1 MILPVILVLVSF
13 SLILSAAELFT
24 NSIEW
29 FGHRLGISEG
39 AVGSVLAAVGT
50 AMPETMVP
58 LIAIL
63 SVGSTGAT
71 EIGIGA
77 ILGAPFLLSTAAFA
91 VTGFAVLYF
100 ARRRTAGATVQVDHE
115 IIRRDLGYFFVVY
128 AFAILASFIPWH
140 PLKLAVV
147 AILLGLYCF
156 YLYRTFNDQSDEVHE
171 EDVLS
176 PLYLHHAIGGNLT
189 SPATSLIVLQVAA
202 ALALMIGGAQLF
214 VTGLEDIA
222 ENVGV
227 PALALSL
234 VLAPLATELPEK
246 VNSVIWVRQ
255 GKDTLAMGNISGAM
269 VFQSCIPVAV
279 GIAFTQWDLEETAL
293 ISAVIALV
301 STAIVYLSIK
311 RHGLLSASVLARA
324 GVFWLAFVIYVG
336 IKVA

>member
-1 MILPVILVLVSF
+1 MAVSGLLVLVSF
-13 SLILSAAELFT
+13 AIILSAAELFT

-50 AMPETMVP
+50 AMPETMIP

-63 SVGSTGAT
+63 FVGSADST

-91 VTGFAVLYF
+91 VTGFGVIGF
-100 ARRRTAGATVQVDHE
+100 AKRRTSGRVLQLDSE
-115 IIRRDLGYFFVVY
+115 LIKRDLGYFFVVY
-128 AFAILASFIPWH
+128 LFAIAASFIPWH
-140 PLKLAVV
+140 PAKLAVV
-147 AILLGLYCF
+147 AILLGLYGY
-156 YLYRTFNDQSDEVHE
+156 YLYRTFNDETQAVQE

-176 PLYLHHAIGGNLT
+176 PLYTHRLLGGHLT
-189 SPATSLIVLQVAA
+189 APPTPLILIQVGV

-214 VTGLEDIA
+214 VTGIEDVA
-222 ENVGV
+222 SHLGV

-246 VNSVIWVRQ
+246 VNSVLWVRQ

-279 GIAFTQWDLEETAL
+279 GIAFTHWNLEETAL
-293 ISAVIALV
+293 VSAAITLV
-301 STAIVYLSIK
+301 STGLVYFSI
-311 RHGLLSASVLARA
+311 RRQGFLSAGVLARSI
-324 GVFWLAFVIYVG
+324 VFWAAFVIYVG
-336 IKVA
+336 IKVI